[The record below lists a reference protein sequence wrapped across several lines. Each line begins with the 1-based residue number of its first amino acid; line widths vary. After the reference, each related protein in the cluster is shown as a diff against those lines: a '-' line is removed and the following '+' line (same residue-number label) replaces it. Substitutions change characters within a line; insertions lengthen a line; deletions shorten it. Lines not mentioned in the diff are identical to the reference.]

1 MNVEN
6 RLNVLQNLYVGVLV
20 DSVRRYTAA
29 GILDKVTEEK
39 RNEQMGQGGQI
50 VKSLNI
56 RKPEEVFTVLAEIT
70 NCAGWEKAEGPED
83 VVMETEYC
91 QLCALA
97 KRLATGC
104 PCYIYCLHPMEG
116 MVKSLDSG
124 SNFIVEE
131 TLWNGAKCRVRIV

>member
-6 RLNVLQNLYVGVLV
+6 RLKVLQNLYVGVLV

-70 NCAGWEKAEGPED
+70 NCAGWKKAGSPEG
-83 VVMETEYC
+83 VVMETGSC
-91 QLCALA
+91 RLCALA
-97 KRLATGC
+97 KRFAADC
-104 PCYIYCLHPMEG
+104 PCHIYCLHPMEG
-116 MVKSLDSG
+116 MVKGLDSG

-131 TLWNGAKCRVRIV
+131 TLWNGAKCRVRVD